1 MMQELDSGNV
11 MIEYTFTGLTG
22 NEYHPFIKD
31 GKWYV
36 SPMAGPVS
44 FFDVVY
50 LCKIPDEE
58 ALMMRL
64 KYGG

>member
-1 MMQELDSGNV
+1 MQEVNYEV
-11 MIEYTFTGLTG
+11 VIENYTFTAISGKQ
-22 NEYHPFIKD
+22 YHPTIKD

-36 SPMAGPVS
+36 SPMAGPVT

-50 LCKIPDEE
+50 LCNIPDDE
-58 ALMMRL
+58 AFILRL